1 DRRMM
6 ERRFP
11 QVKEVAWACTFADL
25 AWQEE
30 GIASRKLDYIAY
42 QMNFFFDGHRAVNDA
57 QATLHLLAQG
67 LPKSKKY
74 AMGELLRHARKSK
87 VRIFALAAPF
97 DKKDELKAR
106 GYRWLADFLN
116 KNGKKGVW
124 SLLIEESAREAEETW
139 LRDEIYSQK
148 EPMFQC
154 KILTAKDRYSL
165 REFAL
170 S

>member
-1 DRRMM
+1 
-6 ERRFP
+6 
-11 QVKEVAWACTFADL
+11 
-25 AWQEE
+25 
-30 GIASRKLDYIAY
+30 
-42 QMNFFFDGHRAVNDA
+42 
-57 QATLHLLAQG
+57 

-74 AMGELLRHARKSK
+74 AMGELLRGARKSK

-97 DKKDELKAR
+97 DKKDALKER
-106 GYRWLADFLN
+106 GYHWLADFLN

-124 SLLIEESAREAEETW
+124 SVCIEEDAREAEEIW
-139 LRDEIYSQK
+139 LRETIYPQK
-148 EPMFQC
+148 SALFQC